1 VVLAFGVLVGPAG
14 AATFEV
20 TTTGDTGDTGLGD
33 NACVA
38 SGGGCTLRAAIQ
50 QANATAN
57 SPAATPDTISF
68 EFAAAGIQTIVIGS
82 ALDTVTDPV
91 VIDGYM
97 DSESVENSQAA
108 ATTAFSADGLG
119 SNAKPTV
126 ELDLNDQAGLVI
138 SAGNSTVRG
147 LAIYGLK
154 ERFEADPLPP
164 HDDLISTYAI
174 ELRTNGGNKIEGN
187 FIGLTAAGT
196 VPPDF
201 ADWNKGQAVGAISGD
216 NNTIGGLLPEQRNV
230 ISANGGSNGAG
241 GIHFE
246 GGTNSK
252 IQGNLIG
259 TTPAGTAIPTIT
271 LDPMVGPQDVNN
283 GQRGGIEVNG
293 FHLPPIPIV
302 NLVIGGTA
310 DHAGNVISGN
320 THDGNSGA
328 ITINA
333 DDAVNQQ
340 VKVLGNRIGTNAAGT
355 ALLGNNTGGG
365 VAADTPTAIGDDA
378 GHGNLI
384 VGSSNGITETG
395 GSHTIQG
402 NRIGTNRE
410 GTLALPSGNGIRLR
424 GDNSLIGGIPTGSPT
439 PTQPGNLISGNTFNG
454 IDSDVPVDNDIQ
466 GNFIGTNAAGTAA
479 LPNGQAGIALFGGL
493 RNTIG
498 GAAAGSEN
506 VISGNGGPG
515 IFFGLPEGTQND
527 ENEVLGNKIGVSAT
541 GTALGNGGPG
551 VQVHNGFNNVIG
563 RAVAGEGNTIT
574 FNGGDGVL
582 ISGIDE
588 RTFGTEAFHN
598 DGNSIR
604 GNSIFTNGQ
613 LGIDLG
619 EDNSDEADDG
629 DGITPNDPLDPD
641 SGNNALQ
648 NFPLVNAALPG
659 ASTFVRG
666 FTNSR
671 PNTTYMI
678 DVYRA
683 TTCDAS
689 GNGEG
694 VQYLGSTS
702 ATTNAFGNALWNT
715 TVAITVPLGQFVT
728 ATATDPAGNTSEFSA
743 CRQSGTQVADQAIEP
758 PAQEQPQQ
766 TPQPEQQQLP
776 QTQTQPQP
784 QPQPQP
790 QAQPQPQPAATA
802 CRDRKPPITTLK
814 RAGVKQTARGT
825 KLELTGTSADHR
837 DCPSGVQ
844 RVDVSLARVAG
855 RTGVN
860 CRFIK
865 KPDRYQLTRPQ
876 NCRRPVLFRA
886 TGTGKWTFTFP
897 VRLKPGRYRVQAR
910 GTDKA
915 RNKETPKKRRN
926 IVDFEVR

>member
-1 VVLAFGVLVGPAG
+1 VVLAFGVLAGPAG
-14 AATFEV
+14 ATTFEV

-91 VIDGYM
+91 VIDGYT
-97 DSESVENSQAA
+97 DSESVENDQAA
-108 ATTAFSADGLG
+108 ATSAFSLDGLG
-119 SNAKPTV
+119 SNAAPTV

-147 LAIYGLK
+147 LAIYNLE
-154 ERFEADPLPP
+154 ERIAFNVV
-164 HDDLISTYAI
+164 SYAI
-174 ELRTNGGNKIEGN
+174 ELRTSGGNKIEGN
-187 FIGLTAAGT
+187 FIGLTAAGIP
-196 VPPDF
+196 PPDF
-201 ADWNKGQAVGAISGD
+201 EDWNKQQAVGVISGD
-216 NNTIGGLLPEQRNV
+216 NNTIGGLLPAQRNV
-230 ISANGGSNGAG
+230 ISANGGAIAAG

-246 GGTNSK
+246 GGSNGR

-259 TTPAGTAIPTIT
+259 TRPDGTAIPTIT
-271 LDPMVGPQDVNN
+271 LDPMVGPQDANN
-283 GQRGGIEVNG
+283 SQRGGIEVNG
-293 FHLPPIPIV
+293 FALPPIPIV

-384 VGSSNGITETG
+384 VGSSNGITETR

-402 NRIGTNRE
+402 NRIGTNRD

-479 LPNGQAGIALFGGL
+479 LPNGKAGIALFGGL

-551 VQVHNGFNNVIG
+551 VQVHNGLRNVVG
-563 RAVAGEGNTIT
+563 RPGEGNTIANNT
-574 FNGGDGVL
+574 GDGVL
-582 ISGIDE
+582 ISGRDG
-588 RTFGTEAFHN
+588 TFGDEAFHN
-598 DGNSIR
+598 DGNQVR
-604 GNSIFTNGQ
+604 GNSIFANGG

-619 EDNSDEADDG
+619 EDNRDEDDDG
-629 DGITPNDPLDPD
+629 DGVTPNDSIDQD
-641 SGNNALQ
+641 TGNNSLQ
-648 NFPLVNAALPG
+648 NFPLLSAVTPG
-659 ASTFVRG
+659 ASTTVSG
-666 FTNSR
+666 SLNSQ
-671 PNTTYMI
+671 PYTTYTI
-678 DVYRA
+678 DFYEA
-683 TTCDAS
+683 GACDAS

-694 VQYLGSTS
+694 SPHIGSTQV
-702 ATTNAFGNALWNT
+702 TTDGAGNAAWT
-715 TVAITVPLGQFVT
+715 HTVSPTVAPGGLVT
-728 ATATDPAGNTSEFSA
+728 ATATDPAGNTSELSA
-743 CRQSGTQVADQAIEP
+743 CQVSAAAAVA
-758 PAQEQPQQ
+758 PA
-766 TPQPEQQQLP
+766 
-776 QTQTQPQP
+776 PQP
-784 QPQPQP
+784 QVEQG
-790 QAQPQPQPAATA
+790 QPAA
-802 CRDRKPPITTLK
+802 CRDRKAPITTLK

-865 KPDRYQLTRPQ
+865 KPNRYQLTRAQ

-897 VRLKPGRYRVQAR
+897 VRLKPGLYRVQAR